1 MISLFIISVTFALIP
16 IKFSFFRTNIKLIGI
31 ANSFSAGIFR
41 SVGLVHLLPESTEKL
56 NNCTK
61 STFPF
66 SWFIEKI
73 LFVKED
79 IDERKEQSDI
89 GSDSRQIS
97 EYLHS
102 FKDNETDK
110 NEENFKN
117 LFSKNGN

>member
-1 MISLFIISVTFALIP
+1 M
-16 IKFSFFRTNIKLIGI
+16 
-31 ANSFSAGIFR
+31 
-41 SVGLVHLLPESTEKL
+41 
-56 NNCTK
+56 
-61 STFPF
+61 
-66 SWFIEKI
+66 
-73 LFVKED
+73 KED

-117 LFSKNGN
+117 LFSKNGKLTKCIGNNSGKRSEDTLLDHPFDNQPISSVNYNSDNNNRSSFYYIIHISNSIISSFDF